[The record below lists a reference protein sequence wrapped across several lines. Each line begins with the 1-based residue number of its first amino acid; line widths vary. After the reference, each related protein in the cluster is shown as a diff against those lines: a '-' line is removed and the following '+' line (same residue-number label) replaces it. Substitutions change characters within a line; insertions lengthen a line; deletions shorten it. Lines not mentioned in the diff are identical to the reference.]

1 MDGVSISL
9 IIVAFLAIIAL
20 LIAVSALR
28 SNATWRMRSRKWQNK
43 PSPTLNQIDQNSR
56 RLQRAET

>member
-20 LIAVSALR
+20 LIAVSTLR
-28 SNATWRMRSRKWQNK
+28 SNATANREK
-43 PSPTLNQIDQNSR
+43 
-56 RLQRAET
+56 AELATVNAGLESDLKKYHG